1 MLTLSHTLSQLYEIP
16 LISFNPFARGR
27 KMHFEAS

>member
-16 LISFNPFARGR
+16 LITFNPFARGP
-27 KMHFEAS
+27 KNAF